1 MKPLGSTDDLTS
13 EDFIDWGNGTQ
24 YVKAIGVGEC
34 AGVIIDLVQTLF
46 LEAEEKTTFAFEA
59 IQEGRWADS
68 IYHTYASFINGAKAL
83 LTSEDAKTNTQAGIV
98 QQFDELFVTSAK
110 INLSITFN
118 DLVFQI
124 KKNEPTEDF
133 AKKYLEQAIVFLKV
147 IETFRQNQLE
157 NV

>member
-1 MKPLGSTDDLTS
+1 VQD
-13 EDFIDWGNGTQ
+13 
-24 YVKAIGVGEC
+24 IGVGEC

-46 LEAEEKTTFAFEA
+46 LEAEEKTTFAFDA

-68 IYHTYASFINGAKAL
+68 IYHTYASLINGAKAL
-83 LTSEDAKTNTQAGIV
+83 LTSENAKTNTQAGIV
-98 QQFDELFVTSAK
+98 QQFDELFVSSSK
-110 INLSITFN
+110 INLSTTFN

-124 KKNEPTEDF
+124 KKNEPTEAF

-147 IETFRQNQLE
+147 IEKFRKNQID